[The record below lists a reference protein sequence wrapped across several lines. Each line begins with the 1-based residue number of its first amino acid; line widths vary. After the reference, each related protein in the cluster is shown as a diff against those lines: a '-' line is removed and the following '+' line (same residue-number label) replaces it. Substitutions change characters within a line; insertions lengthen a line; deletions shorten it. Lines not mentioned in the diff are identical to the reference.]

1 MYLHFYLTF
10 YLERNVYISYSHAIF
25 KNNLKKGV
33 ISISRKKIRIKHKGS
48 LKRYGFKLS
57 GSKKTQMKAIRKA
70 DKHYGKG
77 EVDRKLAA
85 LESFNKHHPEKRK
98 RVKALIKSNQK
109 S

>member
-1 MYLHFYLTF
+1 MSKT
-10 YLERNVYISYSHAIF
+10 R
-25 KNNLKKGV
+25 
-33 ISISRKKIRIKHKGS
+33 IRVKHKGS
-48 LKRYGFKLS
+48 LSKYGFKLS

-85 LESFNKHHPEKRK
+85 LEAFNKHHPEKRK
-98 RVKALIKSNQK
+98 RVKSLIKSNQK

>member
-1 MYLHFYLTF
+1 MSKT
-10 YLERNVYISYSHAIF
+10 R
-25 KNNLKKGV
+25 
-33 ISISRKKIRIKHKGS
+33 IRGKHKGS
-48 LKRYGFKLS
+48 LSKYGFKLS
-57 GSKKTQMKAIRKA
+57 GSKSKQKKAIKRA

-85 LESFNKHHPEKRK
+85 LEAFNKHHPAKRK

>member
-1 MYLHFYLTF
+1 
-10 YLERNVYISYSHAIF
+10 
-25 KNNLKKGV
+25 
-33 ISISRKKIRIKHKGS
+33 
-48 LKRYGFKLS
+48 
-57 GSKKTQMKAIRKA
+57 MKAIRKA

-85 LESFNKHHPEKRK
+85 LEAFNKHHPEKRK